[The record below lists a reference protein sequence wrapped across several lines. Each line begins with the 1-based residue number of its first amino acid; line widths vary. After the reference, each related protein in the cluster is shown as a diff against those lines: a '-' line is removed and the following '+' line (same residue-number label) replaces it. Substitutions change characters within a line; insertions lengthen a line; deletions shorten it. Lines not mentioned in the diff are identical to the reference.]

1 MYRIRDEFRRAMKLI
16 KIRNGGKTL
25 RDQLFVEA
33 PPEKPFVRRK
43 DKKDADAAT
52 PPHDDEHPAAEDGA
66 APPEIPTD
74 LTQGDSVL
82 EAKTITPA

>member
-1 MYRIRDEFRRAMKLI
+1 MRLI
-16 KIRNGGKTL
+16 KCRDGGKTL

-43 DKKDADAAT
+43 DNKKDADAVT
-52 PPHDDEHPAAEDGA
+52 PSQDDEHPAAEDGA
-66 APPEIPTD
+66 LLPKENSTD

-82 EAKTITPA
+82 EAKTVIHA